1 VNAPDDKRGAFR
13 GKGGLGR
20 GLGALFPAGSAASAP
35 DADATAEPAQQRA
48 APTTV
53 DIDLIAPNPRQP
65 RTSMEPEAL
74 AALAESVRQ
83 HGLIQPL
90 LVSRRATPGGGTAYV
105 LVAGE
110 RRLHAARAAGLARV
124 PVVVREVTPQ
134 QQLELALVENIQRAD
149 LNPLEE
155 AAAFQ
160 QLQREFGLTQ
170 EALAERTGRSRAA
183 VANTLRLLALPEP
196 IKQSLAAGAISEG
209 HARALLGLPDAPQTA
224 LWQQIVEKGLS
235 VRQTEALARALRE
248 AAPATHTAKP
258 TQHRADPDALAL
270 VERLERALGT
280 GVQINR
286 GRAGGKLVIQFYS
299 DDELDALVT
308 LLAGNEPSG

>member
-1 VNAPDDKRGAFR
+1 MNAPEEKRGAFR
-13 GKGGLGR
+13 GRGGLGR
-20 GLGALFPAGSAASAP
+20 GLDALFSASAAPAEPETPPS
-35 DADATAEPAQQRA
+35 DATPTRA

-65 RTSMEPEAL
+65 RGTIDAEAL
-74 AALAESVRQ
+74 AALVESVRQ

-90 LVSRRATPGGGTAYV
+90 VVSRRATAGGGTAYV
-105 LVAGE
+105 LIAGE
-110 RRLHAARAAGLARV
+110 RRLQAARAAGLARV
-124 PVVVREVTPQ
+124 PVVVREATPQ

-170 EALAERTGRSRAA
+170 EALAERIGRSRVA
-183 VANTLRLLALPEP
+183 VTNTLRLLALPEP
-196 IKQSLAAGAISEG
+196 IKQSLAANEISEG
-209 HARALLGLPDAPQTA
+209 HARALLGLPEAAQTA
-224 LWQQIVEKGLS
+224 LWRQVVEKGLS

-248 AAPATHTAKP
+248 GAPGEKTKP
-258 TQHRADPDALAL
+258 TQRRPDPDAAAL

-286 GRAGGKLVIQFYS
+286 GRTGGKLVIQFYS
-299 DDELDALVT
+299 DDELDALVQ
-308 LLAGNEPSG
+308 LLAGEE